1 MDLSIFIQTVTSGIL
16 LGGLYGL
23 IALGMTL
30 IFGVMRIINLAH
42 GEFLMI
48 GMYVSYILFTK
59 FGVDPYLSI
68 IVSVPLL
75 FVIGIAIQRFLL
87 MPLIK
92 AKAPGENQILMTA
105 GIGLV
110 LTNAALLI
118 FSPNYFTVLTTYSN
132 ATVSIGKISVSLPLL
147 WDFLICFGITGILY
161 LFIMKTDT
169 GCSIRAVAQNIDS
182 ARLMG
187 INIDKIMI
195 ITFGVGAALVG
206 AAGTLFMPIFYVFPA
221 IGELFTLKAFIVTV
235 LGGMGSAL
243 GALVGGVTLGI
254 VEQIGASYI
263 SMALKDVLGFVI
275 FVLVLIFRPSGLV
288 GKSRF

>member
-1 MDLSIFIQTVTSGIL
+1 MDLSIFTQTVTSGIL
-16 LGGLYGL
+16 LGGLYAL

-30 IFGVMRIINLAH
+30 IFGVLRIINLAH
-42 GEFLMI
+42 GEFLMV
-48 GMYVSYILFTK
+48 GMYVCYILFK
-59 FGVDPYLSI
+59 HWGVDPYLSLV
-68 IVSVPLL
+68 VSVPLL
-75 FVIGIAIQRFLL
+75 FVIGVVIQRYLL

-110 LTNAALLI
+110 MTNAALLI
-118 FSPNYFTVLTTYSN
+118 FSPNYFTVLTSYSN
-132 ATVSIGKISVSLPLL
+132 ATANIGKISVSLPLL
-147 WDFLICFGITGILY
+147 WDFLISFGITGMLY

-206 AAGTLFMPIFYVFPA
+206 AAGTLLMPIFYVFPA

-243 GALVGGVTLGI
+243 GALVGGVTLGV
-254 VEQIGASYI
+254 VEQIGAAYI
-263 SMALKDVLGFVI
+263 SMALKDALGFVI

>member
-1 MDLSIFIQTVTSGIL
+1 MDLSIFIQTVTSGVL

-68 IVSVPLL
+68 VVSVPLL
-75 FVIGIAIQRFLL
+75 FVMGIAIQRFLL

-132 ATVSIGKISVSLPLL
+132 ATASIGKISVSLPLL

-206 AAGTLFMPIFYVFPA
+206 AAGALFMPIFYVFPA

-263 SMALKDVLGFVI
+263 SMALKDALGFVI

>member
-1 MDLSIFIQTVTSGIL
+1 MDLSIFIQTVTSGVL

-30 IFGVMRIINLAH
+30 IFGVMRVINLAH

-68 IVSVPLL
+68 VVSVPLL

-132 ATVSIGKISVSLPLL
+132 ATASIGKISVSLPLL

-187 INIDKIMI
+187 INIDRIMI

-254 VEQIGASYI
+254 VEQIGATYI
-263 SMALKDVLGFVI
+263 SMALKDALGFVI

>member
-1 MDLSIFIQTVTSGIL
+1 
-16 LGGLYGL
+16 
-23 IALGMTL
+23 MTL

-68 IVSVPLL
+68 VVSVPLL

-132 ATVSIGKISVSLPLL
+132 ATASIGKISVSLPLL

-187 INIDKIMI
+187 INTDRIMI

-243 GALVGGVTLGI
+243 GALVGGVTLGV
-254 VEQIGASYI
+254 VEQMGATYI

-288 GKSRF
+288 GKTRF

>member
-1 MDLSIFIQTVTSGIL
+1 MDLSIFIQTVTSGVL

-30 IFGVMRIINLAH
+30 IFGVMRVINLAH

-48 GMYVSYILFTK
+48 GMYVSYILFTR

-68 IVSVPLL
+68 VVSVPLL

-132 ATVSIGKISVSLPLL
+132 ATASIGKISVSLPLL

-187 INIDKIMI
+187 INIDRIMI

-206 AAGTLFMPIFYVFPA
+206 AAGALFMPIFYVFPA

-263 SMALKDVLGFVI
+263 SMALKDALGFVI

>member
-1 MDLSIFIQTVTSGIL
+1 MDLSIFIQTVTSGVL

-30 IFGVMRIINLAH
+30 IFGVMRVINLAH

-48 GMYVSYILFTK
+48 GMYVSYILFTR
-59 FGVDPYLSI
+59 FGVDPYVSI
-68 IVSVPLL
+68 VVSVPLL
-75 FVIGIAIQRFLL
+75 FVIGIAIQRYLL

-132 ATVSIGKISVSLPLL
+132 ATASIGKISVSLPLL

-206 AAGTLFMPIFYVFPA
+206 AAGALFMPIFYVFPA

-263 SMALKDVLGFVI
+263 SMALKDALGFVI

>member
-1 MDLSIFIQTVTSGIL
+1 MDLSIFIQTVTSGVL

-68 IVSVPLL
+68 VVSVPLL

-132 ATVSIGKISVSLPLL
+132 ATASIGKISVSLPLL

-263 SMALKDVLGFVI
+263 SMALKDALGFVI

>member
-1 MDLSIFIQTVTSGIL
+1 MDLSIFIQTVTSGVL

-68 IVSVPLL
+68 VVSVPLL

-132 ATVSIGKISVSLPLL
+132 ATASIGKISVSLPLL

-254 VEQIGASYI
+254 VEQIGATYI
-263 SMALKDVLGFVI
+263 SMALKDALGFVI

>member
-16 LGGLYGL
+16 LGGLYAL

-42 GEFLMI
+42 GEFLMV
-48 GMYVSYILFTK
+48 GMYVCYILFK
-59 FGVDPYLSI
+59 HWGVDPYLSLV
-68 IVSVPLL
+68 VSVPLL
-75 FVIGIAIQRFLL
+75 FVIGVVIQRY
-87 MPLIK
+87 LILPVIK
-92 AKAPGENQILMTA
+92 SNAPGENQILLTA

-110 LTNAALLI
+110 MTNAALLI
-118 FSPNYFTVLTTYSN
+118 FSPNYFTVLTSYSN
-132 ATVSIGKISVSLPLL
+132 ATVSLGKISVSLPLL
-147 WDFLICFGITGILY
+147 WDFLISFGITGLLY
-161 LFIMKTDT
+161 LFIMKTDM
-169 GCSIRAVAQNIDS
+169 GCSIRAVAQNIES

-187 INIDKIMI
+187 INTDRIMI

-243 GALVGGVTLGI
+243 GALVGGVTLGV

-263 SMALKDVLGFVI
+263 SMALKDALGFVI

>member
-1 MDLSIFIQTVTSGIL
+1 MDLSIFIQTVTSGVL

-30 IFGVMRIINLAH
+30 IFGVMRVINLAH

-68 IVSVPLL
+68 VVSVPLL

-132 ATVSIGKISVSLPLL
+132 ATASIGKISVSLPLL

-243 GALVGGVTLGI
+243 GALVGGVTLGV
-254 VEQIGASYI
+254 VEQMGATYI
-263 SMALKDVLGFVI
+263 SMALKDALGFVI

>member
-1 MDLSIFIQTVTSGIL
+1 MDLSIFIQTVTSGVL

-59 FGVDPYLSI
+59 FGVDPYVSI
-68 IVSVPLL
+68 VVSVPLL

-132 ATVSIGKISVSLPLL
+132 ATASIGKISVSLPLL

-187 INIDKIMI
+187 INIDRIMI

-206 AAGTLFMPIFYVFPA
+206 AAGTLLMPIFYVFPA

-243 GALVGGVTLGI
+243 GALVGGVTLGV
-254 VEQIGASYI
+254 VEQMGATYI
-263 SMALKDVLGFVI
+263 SMALKDALGFVI

>member
-1 MDLSIFIQTVTSGIL
+1 MDLSIFIQTVTSGVL

-68 IVSVPLL
+68 VVSVPLL

-92 AKAPGENQILMTA
+92 ARAPGENQILMTA

-132 ATVSIGKISVSLPLL
+132 ATASIGKISVSLPLL

>member
-16 LGGLYGL
+16 LGGLYAL

-42 GEFLMI
+42 GEFLMV
-48 GMYVSYILFTK
+48 GMYVCYILFK
-59 FGVDPYLSI
+59 HWGVDPYLSLV
-68 IVSVPLL
+68 VSVPLL
-75 FVIGIAIQRFLL
+75 FVIGVVIQRY
-87 MPLIK
+87 LILPVIK
-92 AKAPGENQILMTA
+92 SNAPGENQILLTA

-110 LTNAALLI
+110 MTNAALLI
-118 FSPNYFTVLTTYSN
+118 FSPNYFTVLTSYSN
-132 ATVSIGKISVSLPLL
+132 ATVSLGKISVSLPLL
-147 WDFLICFGITGILY
+147 WDFLISIRHYGHLY

-169 GCSIRAVAQNIDS
+169 GCSIRAVAQNIES

-187 INIDKIMI
+187 INTDRIMI

-243 GALVGGVTLGI
+243 GALVGGVTLGV

-263 SMALKDVLGFVI
+263 SMALKDALGFVI

>member
-1 MDLSIFIQTVTSGIL
+1 MDLSIFIQTVTSGVL

-68 IVSVPLL
+68 VVSVPLL

-132 ATVSIGKISVSLPLL
+132 ATASIGKISVSLPLL

-254 VEQIGASYI
+254 VEQMGATYI
-263 SMALKDVLGFVI
+263 SMALKDGLGFVI

>member
-1 MDLSIFIQTVTSGIL
+1 MDLSIFIQTVSSGVL
-16 LGGLYGL
+16 LGGLYAL

-42 GEFLMI
+42 GEFLMV
-48 GMYVSYILFTK
+48 GMYVCYILFK
-59 FGVDPYLSI
+59 HWGVDPYLSLV
-68 IVSVPLL
+68 VSVPLL
-75 FVIGIAIQRFLL
+75 FVIGVAIQRY
-87 MPLIK
+87 LILPIIK
-92 AKAPGENQILMTA
+92 SNAPGENQILLTA

-110 LTNAALLI
+110 MTNAALLI
-118 FSPNYFTVLTTYSN
+118 FSPNYFTVLTSYSN
-132 ATVSIGKISVSLPLL
+132 ATVSVGKISVSLPLL
-147 WDFLICFGITGILY
+147 WDFLISFGITGILY

-169 GCSIRAVAQNIDS
+169 GCSIRAVAQNIES

-187 INIDKIMI
+187 INTDRIMI

-221 IGELFTLKAFIVTV
+221 VGELFTLKAFIVTV

-243 GALVGGVTLGI
+243 GALVGGVTLGV

-263 SMALKDVLGFVI
+263 SMGLKDALGFVI

-288 GKSRF
+288 GKTRF